1 MKVSGSNWVDV
12 SHPNAHKGYALSQV
26 MRDAGVHAG
35 QVMVF
40 GDYNNDLEMLELSD
54 FSFAMANAHP
64 NVLKRA
70 RYRTLSNSEQGVE
83 HVLEQLAEQL

>member
-1 MKVSGSNWVDV
+1 
-12 SHPNAHKGYALSQV
+12 
-26 MRDAGVHAG
+26 MRINLNRLRA
-35 QVMVF
+35 
-40 GDYNNDLEMLELSD
+40 EMLELSD